1 MLLHSTSKDN
11 SNILDYCIKEI
22 KNMGYEFK
30 SLDEFEKWESE
41 KKRKVYTINGQATSI
56 LRHYWGLKKD
66 REESDKHHAQDAV
79 VIACA
84 TSKNIKKV
92 SDYSRKRIL
101 YRDDKV
107 VLEQPWPKFREE
119 VEARMEDLDN
129 NGEMYLLKHGD
140 FRNYGDV
147 DLDTVKP
154 IFVSRMP
161 ERKVTGRAHKDTM
174 RSQKFIKQGCD
185 YTVVKKDLTSI
196 SKQEIEG
203 IVKNKAFEKLY
214 LSDKHMYDDIYEKM
228 KVADF
233 KADKAFANGY
243 RKYSKKGNSPV
254 VRSIKVPSLGTSGVR
269 LKNNS
274 IAENASMVRVDV
286 FEKDNKYYLVPIY
299 VSDFSRKIIPNK
311 AITRNREEKDWIEMT
326 EDYNFKFSLYPNDL
340 VKIKKKND
348 KEIIAYYTGTDRS
361 TAAITLL
368 KPDGS
373 ESIRGIGVKSLETF
387 EKYQVDILGNISKI
401 KKEKREGVN

>member
-1 MLLHSTSKDN
+1 
-11 SNILDYCIKEI
+11 
-22 KNMGYEFK
+22 
-30 SLDEFEKWESE
+30 
-41 KKRKVYTINGQATSI
+41 
-56 LRHYWGLKKD
+56 
-66 REESDKHHAQDAV
+66 
-79 VIACA
+79 
-84 TSKNIKKV
+84 
-92 SDYSRKRIL
+92 
-101 YRDDKV
+101 
-107 VLEQPWPKFREE
+107 
-119 VEARMEDLDN
+119 MEDLDN

-147 DLDTVKP
+147 DLDTIKP

-174 RSQKFIKQGCD
+174 RSQKFIMQGCD

-228 KVADF
+228 KAADF

-299 VSDFSRKIIPNK
+299 VSDFSRKILPNK
-311 AITRNREEKDWIEMT
+311 AITIRKEEKDWIEMT